1 MYNVG
6 SVERYRL
13 WLEMQVI
20 FSAAA
25 PLSLP
30 SPEALPSMRLSQD
43 LSGLYTG
50 FCSRPDPQ
58 LHLSVGFDALDIQ
71 NQSMHVVHALQ
82 IDAKCDL
89 HSHAASRPV
98 SLVLASLNS
107 VSSLVA
113 LLRCPLHSPIM

>member
-1 MYNVG
+1 
-6 SVERYRL
+6 
-13 WLEMQVI
+13 
-20 FSAAA
+20 
-25 PLSLP
+25 
-30 SPEALPSMRLSQD
+30 MRLSQD

-50 FCSRPDPQ
+50 LCSRPDPPSCTCQ
-58 LHLSVGFDALDIQ
+58 LVFDALDIRH
-71 NQSMHVVHALQ
+71 QSMRVVHALQ

-113 LLRCPLHSPIM
+113 LLRCPLHSPIL